1 MERMTRRIAH
11 AVLALALMVAP
22 LAACN
27 DDMDDRRDG
36 AEENAGEQ
44 QAPADTAKAPGS

>member
-1 MERMTRRIAH
+1 MTRRLAY
-11 AVLALALMVAP
+11 ALLALALVVAP
-22 LAACN
+22 LAACD

-36 AEENAGEQ
+36 AEENAGQQ

>member
-1 MERMTRRIAH
+1 MTRRIAY

-27 DDMDDRRDG
+27 DNMDDRRDG
-36 AEENAGEQ
+36 AEENTG
-44 QAPADTAKAPGS
+44 QAPADTAKAPGM

>member
-1 MERMTRRIAH
+1 MERMTRRLAY
-11 AVLALALMVAP
+11 ALLALALVVAP
-22 LAACN
+22 LAACD

-36 AEENAGEQ
+36 AEENAGQQ